1 MVLLEFSMTP
11 LGKGDSVSA
20 YVAQCLEIVE
30 ASGLDYRLH
39 SMGTIVEGE
48 LGDVLDV
55 LQKCFDRMAA
65 DCDRVTCAAKFDY
78 RKGHVGRLDAKVKSV
93 EDKLGRKLKS
103 G

>member
-11 LGKGDSVSA
+11 LGEGESVSA
-20 YVAQCLEIVE
+20 YVARCLEVVE

-48 LGDVLDV
+48 LDDVLDV
-55 LQKCFDRMAA
+55 LRKCFDCVAA

-78 RKGHVGRLDAKVKSV
+78 RKGHKGRLDTKVKSV
-93 EDKLGRKLKS
+93 EEKLKRKLKS